1 MWEVN
6 QLKAREKKQQDASRK
21 AETRTKI
28 QLGGLVLKSEFAEK
42 LGIEVGDDLQLD
54 LTKRESTEML
64 LGALVDM
71 KDRLDQDPSLASS
84 WSALGQT
91 WFAKHL

>member
-1 MWEVN
+1 M
-6 QLKAREKKQQDASRK
+6 
-21 AETRTKI
+21 
-28 QLGGLVLKSEFAEK
+28 LKSDFAQK
-42 LGIEVGDDLQLD
+42 LGIEAGDDLQLD
-54 LTKRESTEML
+54 LTKRDATEIL

-84 WSALGQT
+84 WAALGQT